1 MIEITKE
8 HYNGYVYDITV
19 EKNSNFFA
27 NGICVHN
34 CAKKKYALKVYNS
47 EGVLYPEGDYKIM
60 GIEVVRSS
68 TPAMARDALKKC
80 VISVIDKDI
89 EGLRKHIN
97 NTHEQFKV
105 VPVEEIAFPRGAN
118 NLSAYSSPETLY
130 TKGCPIAVRGA
141 ILYNHYIHKF
151 GLEDRYDLIN
161 EGDKIKFL
169 YIKEPNKFKEN
180 IIGFLNIL
188 PPEFGLD
195 SYVDRELQ
203 FEKVFMKPIE
213 GILDAVSW
221 ELFPTSNLDEFF

>member
-1 MIEITKE
+1 M
-8 HYNGYVYDITV
+8 
-19 EKNSNFFA
+19 
-27 NGICVHN
+27 
-34 CAKKKYALKVYNS
+34 YNS

-161 EGDKIKFL
+161 EGDKLRFVYL
-169 YIKEPNKFKEN
+169 KEPNTIKEN
-180 IIGFLNIL
+180 IISFVDVL
-188 PPEFGLD
+188 PPEFGLHK
-195 SYVDRELQ
+195 YIDRELQ
-203 FEKVFMKPIE
+203 FEKVFMAPID
-213 GILDAVSW
+213 GIIKAVGWQIEEKASLD
-221 ELFPTSNLDEFF
+221 DFF